1 MYQLMHGVKHID
13 GQGWVHIDIN
23 NSGLYQ
29 LIE

>member
-23 NSGLYQ
+23 NC
-29 LIE
+29 